1 MAALPTLIGDNH
13 ESHDHD
19 RRSIDTRRFG
29 RIRTTRPGDGR
40 QGSGPNCGSNNTHG
54 WSIMTPE
61 ERTAHCN
68 KMMAFKT
75 REECVAYQ
83 KEHHKQMEAR
93 AKEKGAQLPGAPRH
107 GMCERMK

>member
-1 MAALPTLIGDNH
+1 MKAMITIAAA
-13 ESHDHD
+13 
-19 RRSIDTRRFG
+19 SILAASVAFAQ
-29 RIRTTRPGDGR
+29 PGPGM
-40 QGSGPNCGSNNTHG
+40 GGKGPGPNCGSNNTHG